1 MDVTKLKL
9 ESRLTANISSKCMK
23 FRPTDEQLKVIAA
36 AKTGKDLV
44 VQALAGT
51 GKTTTLKLLAEALPD
66 KQGTY
71 IAFNKSIVEEAVTK
85 FPPNVR
91 CRTAHSLAYGQV
103 GIHYKNRMS
112 NHSRITLKL
121 VGEWLG
127 VEKIGYRVQKDSHTL
142 DEAQVANLV
151 ISSVGNF
158 CKSTDSRI
166 TKDHIEIPFLASF
179 DKKQVANFQK
189 EILPFANKAWDDIQE
204 KEGFLKFDH
213 DYYLKIWQLSS
224 PKINSDFI
232 LFDEA
237 QDADP
242 VMLSIIEAQHH
253 AQRIYCGDQF
263 QAIYEWRG
271 AENALS
277 KVKVDQSLWLTQSF
291 RFGAAIA
298 SEANDI
304 LGFLDAPVEVKGQ
317 SSIKSSVEK
326 LSSPKAILCRTNAG
340 VIQQVMNELGKNRKV
355 AILGRTQELIDFAEA
370 CGKLQNGKKT
380 SHYEL
385 TPFNSWAEVKIYVAK
400 YPKETHEIKTM
411 IDLVDRFGVTALIDA
426 LKQVVH
432 ESDSDVLIST
442 AHKAKGREWDTVKL
456 AGDYLHPTDMDVED
470 LRLAYVSVTR
480 AISKLDM
487 SEWALIAPR
496 DFLNQEELLEE
507 KIEEENQ
514 FEKNQDDITDAPRKG
529 QRWSHEEDLELVN
542 ECILGKSFTQIA
554 ARSGRTI
561 SALQSRMGKWF
572 MYASLGPSSHK
583 WTGMSFSGAGWDDE
597 KLENLL
603 NLWETELS
611 IEEIASELGV
621 SEFRVAVE
629 AIKNDLVI
637 FDETLLGA
645 VNDFYV

>member
-1 MDVTKLKL
+1 
-9 ESRLTANISSKCMK
+9 MK
-23 FRPTDEQLKVIAA
+23 TFSPTDEQLKVIAA

-51 GKTTTLKLLAEALPD
+51 GKTTTLKLLAEALHD
-66 KQGTY
+66 KKGTY
-71 IAFNKSIVEEAVTK
+71 IAFNKAIVEEAVAK
-85 FPPNVR
+85 FPLNVR
-91 CRTAHSLAYGQV
+91 CRTAHSLAYRQV
-103 GIHYKNRMS
+103 GIHYKSRMS
-112 NHSRITLKL
+112 SHSRITLKQ

-127 VEKIGYRVQKDSHTL
+127 VDKIGYKAQKETHIL

-166 TKDHIEIPFLASF
+166 TKAHIEIPFLASF
-179 DKKQVANFQK
+179 DKKQIANFQK
-189 EILPFANKAWDDIQE
+189 ELLPFANKAWDDIQE
-204 KEGFLKFDH
+204 NDGFLKFDH

-224 PKINSDFI
+224 PKIDSDFI

-253 AQRIYCGDQF
+253 AQRIYCGDQY

-291 RFGAAIA
+291 RFGSAIA

-304 LGFLDAPVEVKGQ
+304 LGFLEAPVEVKGQ

-326 LSSPKAILCRTNAG
+326 VLSPKAILCRTNAG

-370 CGKLQNGKKT
+370 CGQLQKGKKT

-385 TPFNSWAEVKIYVAK
+385 APFSSWVEVKAYVAR
-400 YPKETHEIKTM
+400 YPEETHEIKTM
-411 IDLVDRFGVTALIDA
+411 IDLVDRFGVAALVDA

-432 ESDSDVLIST
+432 ESESDVLIST

-456 AGDYLHPTDMDVED
+456 AGDYLHPTDMDIED

-496 DFLNQEELLEE
+496 GFLNQEELSEE
-507 KIEEENQ
+507 ENEEENQ
-514 FEKNQDDITDAPRKG
+514 YTENQEDAPESPRKG
-529 QRWSHEEDLELVN
+529 QRWSQEEDLELVE

-554 ARSGRTI
+554 ARSGRTV

-572 MYASLGPSSHK
+572 LHASLGPSSHNL
-583 WTGMSFSGAGWDDE
+583 TGMSFSGDGWNDE

-603 NLWETELS
+603 KLWETELS
-611 IEEIASELGV
+611 MEEVASELSV

-629 AIKNDLVI
+629 AVKSDLII
-637 FDETLLGA
+637 FDSAFIDA
-645 VNDFYV
+645 VKQFYE

>member
-1 MDVTKLKL
+1 
-9 ESRLTANISSKCMK
+9 MK
-23 FRPTDEQLKVIAA
+23 TFSATDEQLKVIVA
-36 AKTGKDLV
+36 AKKGKDLV

-51 GKTTTLKLLAEALPD
+51 GKTTTLKLLAEALHD
-66 KQGTY
+66 KMGTY
-71 IAFNKSIVEEAVTK
+71 IAFNKAIVEEAVAK
-85 FPPNVR
+85 FPSNVR

-103 GIHYKNRMS
+103 GIHYKSRMS
-112 NHSRITLKL
+112 NHSRITLKQ

-127 VEKIGYRVQKDSHTL
+127 VDKLGYKVQKETHIL

-158 CKSTDSRI
+158 CKSTESRI

-179 DKKQVANFQK
+179 DKKQIANFQK
-189 EILPFANKAWDDIQE
+189 ELLPFANKAWDDIQE
-204 KEGFLKFDH
+204 YDGFLKFDH

-253 AQRIYCGDQF
+253 AQRIYCGDQY

-291 RFGAAIA
+291 RFGSAIA

-304 LGFLDAPVEVKGQ
+304 LGFLEAPVEVKGQ

-326 LSSPKAILCRTNAG
+326 VSSPKAILCRTNAG

-370 CGKLQNGKKT
+370 CGQLQKGKKT
-380 SHYEL
+380 SHHEL
-385 TPFNSWAEVKIYVAK
+385 APFSSWLEVKAYVSR
-400 YPKETHEIKTM
+400 YPEETHEIKIM
-411 IDLVDRFGVTALIDA
+411 IDLVDRFGVVALVDA
-426 LKQVVH
+426 LKRVVD
-432 ESDSDVLIST
+432 EADSDVLIST

-456 AGDYLHPTDMDVED
+456 AGDYPHPTDMDVED

-480 AISKLDM
+480 AIFKLDM
-487 SEWALIAPR
+487 SEWALITPR
-496 DFLNQEELLEE
+496 DFLNQEELPEE
-507 KIEEENQ
+507 ETEEENHSVQ
-514 FEKNQDDITDAPRKG
+514 FENEDNDAPRKG
-529 QRWSHEEDLELVN
+529 QRWSLEEDLELV
-542 ECILGKSFTQIA
+542 EQCILGESFAQIA
-554 ARSGRTI
+554 ASSGRTV

-572 MYASLGPSSHK
+572 LSASLGPTSHK
-583 WTGMSFSGAGWDDE
+583 LNGISFSGDGWDDE
-597 KLENLL
+597 KLENFLK
-603 NLWETELS
+603 LWETELN
-611 IEEIASELGV
+611 IKELASELRV
-621 SEFRVAVE
+621 SELRIAVE
-629 AIKNDLVI
+629 AVKNDLII
-637 FDETLLGA
+637 FDSALIDA
-645 VNDFYV
+645 VNQFYT

>member
-1 MDVTKLKL
+1 MKLSPTK
-9 ESRLTANISSKCMK
+9 EQIS
-23 FRPTDEQLKVIAA
+23 VIEA

-51 GKTTTLKLLAEALPD
+51 GKTTTLKLLAEALHD
-66 KQGTY
+66 KKGTY
-71 IAFNKSIVEEAVTK
+71 IAFNKAIVEEAVSK
-85 FPPNVR
+85 FPSNVR

-103 GIHYKNRMS
+103 GIHYKSRMS
-112 NHSRITLKL
+112 SHSRITLKQ

-127 VEKIGYRVQKDSHTL
+127 VEKIGYRVQKETHVL
-142 DEAQVANLV
+142 DESQVANLV
-151 ISSVGNF
+151 VSSVGNF
-158 CKSTDSRI
+158 CKSTESKI
-166 TKDHIEIPFLASF
+166 SKEHIEIPFFASF

-189 EILPFANKAWDDIQE
+189 ELLPFANKAWDDIQE
-204 KEGFLKFDH
+204 NDGFLKFDH

-224 PKINSDFI
+224 PRINSDFI

-242 VMLSIIEAQHH
+242 VMLSIVEAQHH

-291 RFGAAIA
+291 RFGDAIA

-304 LGFLDAPVEVKGQ
+304 LGFLDAPVEVLGQ
-317 SSIKSSVEK
+317 STIKSSVEK
-326 LSSPKAILCRTNAG
+326 VLLPKAILCRTNAG
-340 VIQQVMNELGKNRKV
+340 VIQQVMNELSKNRKV

-370 CGKLQNGKKT
+370 CGQLQKGKKT
-380 SHYEL
+380 SHHEL
-385 TPFNSWAEVKIYVAK
+385 APFNSWAEVKTYVAR
-400 YPKETHEIKTM
+400 YPEETHEIKTM

-426 LKQVVH
+426 LKQVVD
-432 ESDSDVLIST
+432 EAESDVLIST

-496 DFLNQEELLEE
+496 DFLNHEELSEE
-507 KIEEENQ
+507 EIEEENQ
-514 FEKNQDDITDAPRKG
+514 YVETQEDVTESPRKG
-529 QRWSHEEDLELVN
+529 HRWSHEEDLELVT
-542 ECILGKSFTQIA
+542 ECILGKTFTQIA

-572 MYASLGPSSHK
+572 LYASLGPTSHEL
-583 WTGMSFSGAGWDDE
+583 TGISFSGDGWNEE
-597 KLENLL
+597 KLDNLL
-603 NLWETELS
+603 TLWETDLS
-611 IEEIASELGV
+611 LEEVASELDV
-621 SEFRVAVE
+621 SAFRVAVE
-629 AIKNDLVI
+629 AVKNDLVV
-637 FDETLLGA
+637 FDSVLIEA
-645 VNDFYV
+645 VNDFY

>member
-1 MDVTKLKL
+1 
-9 ESRLTANISSKCMK
+9 MK
-23 FRPTDEQLKVIAA
+23 IRPTDEQLRVITA

-51 GKTTTLKLLAEALPD
+51 GKTTTLRLLAEALHD

-71 IAFNKSIVEEAVTK
+71 IAFNKAIVEEAVAK
-85 FPPNVR
+85 FPSNVR

-103 GIHYKNRMS
+103 GIQFKNRMS
-112 NHSRITLKL
+112 NHSRITMRQ

-127 VEKIGYRVQKDSHTL
+127 VEKISYRVNKETHIL

-158 CKSTDSRI
+158 CKSVDPKI
-166 TKDHIEIPFLASF
+166 TKNHMEIPFLASF
-179 DKKQVANFQK
+179 HKKQVSNFQK
-189 EILPFANKAWDDIQE
+189 ELLPYALRAWDDIQE
-204 KEGFLKFDH
+204 REGFLKFDH

-224 PKINSDFI
+224 PKIKSDFI

-291 RFGAAIA
+291 RFGDAIA
-298 SEANDI
+298 AEANDI
-304 LGFLDAPVEVKGQ
+304 LGFLDAPVEVQGFSK
-317 SSIKSSVEK
+317 IESSVETI
-326 LSSPKAILCRTNAG
+326 SFPKAILCRTNAG

-370 CGKLQNGKKT
+370 CSQLQKGKKT

-385 TPFNSWAEVKIYVAK
+385 APFSTWAEVKAYVAR
-400 YPKETHEIKTM
+400 YPEETHEIKTM
-411 IDLVDRFGVTALIDA
+411 IDLVDRFGVEVLIKA

-432 ESDSDVLIST
+432 ESESDVLIST
-442 AHKAKGREWDTVKL
+442 AHKAKGREWETVKL
-456 AGDYLHPTDMDVED
+456 AGDYLHPTDMDIED

-480 AISKLDM
+480 AIMKLDM

-496 DFLNQEELLEE
+496 DFLNNTEFEEELDEPEE
-507 KIEEENQ
+507 SSFVKPES
-514 FEKNQDDITDAPRKG
+514 ARKG
-529 QRWSHEEDLELVN
+529 QRWTYEEDMELVKA
-542 ECILGKSFTQIA
+542 CISGTSLEEIA
-554 ARSGRTI
+554 TTTERSLSGI
-561 SALQSRMGKWF
+561 QSRLGKWF
-572 MYASLGPSSHK
+572 LHASLGETSHNLD
-583 WTGMSFSGAGWDDE
+583 GVSFSGDGWDE
-597 KLENLL
+597 KKLEELYS
-603 NLWETELS
+603 LWESDLS
-611 IEEIASELGV
+611 LEKIARGLKV
-621 SEFRVAVE
+621 SEYRVAIE
-629 AIKNDLVI
+629 AVKSDLVI
-637 FDETLLGA
+637 FDEAILA
-645 VNDFYV
+645 AINDFYN

>member
-1 MDVTKLKL
+1 MKLSPTK
-9 ESRLTANISSKCMK
+9 EQIS
-23 FRPTDEQLKVIAA
+23 VIEA

-51 GKTTTLKLLAEALPD
+51 GKTTTLKLLAEALHD
-66 KQGTY
+66 KKGTY
-71 IAFNKSIVEEAVTK
+71 IAFNKAIVEEAVSK
-85 FPPNVR
+85 FPSNVR

-103 GIHYKNRMS
+103 GIHYKSRMS
-112 NHSRITLKL
+112 SHSRITLKQ

-127 VEKIGYRVQKDSHTL
+127 VEKIGYRVQKETHVL
-142 DEAQVANLV
+142 DAAQVANLV
-151 ISSVGNF
+151 VSSVGNF
-158 CKSTDSRI
+158 CKSTESKI
-166 TKDHIEIPFLASF
+166 SKEHIEIPFLASF

-189 EILPFANKAWDDIQE
+189 ELLPFANKAWDDIQE
-204 KEGFLKFDH
+204 NDGFLKFDH

-224 PKINSDFI
+224 PRINSDFI

-242 VMLSIIEAQHH
+242 VMLSIVEAQHH

-277 KVKVDQSLWLTQSF
+277 KVRVDQSLWLTQSF
-291 RFGAAIA
+291 RFGDAIA

-304 LGFLDAPVEVKGQ
+304 LGFLDAPVEVLGQ

-326 LSSPKAILCRTNAG
+326 VLLPKAILCRTNAG
-340 VIQQVMNELGKNRKV
+340 VIQQVMNELSKNRKV

-370 CGKLQNGKKT
+370 CGQLQKGKKT

-385 TPFNSWAEVKIYVAK
+385 APFNSWAEVKTYVAR
-400 YPKETHEIKTM
+400 YPEETHEIKTM

-426 LKQVVH
+426 LKQVVD
-432 ESDSDVLIST
+432 EAESDVLIST

-496 DFLNQEELLEE
+496 DFLNQEELSEE
-507 KIEEENQ
+507 EIEEENQ
-514 FEKNQDDITDAPRKG
+514 YVEIQEDVTESPRKG
-529 QRWSHEEDLELVN
+529 HRWSHEEDLELIN
-542 ECILGKSFTQIA
+542 DCIEGKSFKQIA
-554 ARSGRTI
+554 IRSGRTV
-561 SALQSRMGKWF
+561 SALESRMGKWF
-572 MYASLGPSSHK
+572 LFASLGPTSHDLS
-583 WTGMSFSGAGWDDE
+583 GISFSGDGWGDE
-597 KLENLL
+597 KLDKLL
-603 NLWETELS
+603 NLWETDMSIDEL
-611 IEEIASELGV
+611 ASELEV
-621 SEFRVAVE
+621 SEFRIAVE
-629 AIKNDLVI
+629 SVRNELVVYDSA
-637 FDETLLGA
+637 FLDA
-645 VNDFYV
+645 AKDFYL

>member
-1 MDVTKLKL
+1 MKLSPTK
-9 ESRLTANISSKCMK
+9 EQIS
-23 FRPTDEQLKVIAA
+23 VIEA

-51 GKTTTLKLLAEALPD
+51 GKTTTLKLLAEALHD
-66 KQGTY
+66 KKGTY
-71 IAFNKSIVEEAVTK
+71 IAFNKAIVEEAVSK

-103 GIHYKNRMS
+103 GIHYKSRMS
-112 NHSRITLKL
+112 SHSRITLKQ

-127 VEKIGYRVQKDSHTL
+127 VEEIGYRVQKETHVL

-151 ISSVGNF
+151 VSSVGNF
-158 CKSTDSRI
+158 CKSTESKI
-166 TKDHIEIPFLASF
+166 SKEHIEIPFLASF

-189 EILPFANKAWDDIQE
+189 ELLPFANKAWDDIQE
-204 KEGFLKFDH
+204 NDGFLKFDH

-224 PKINSDFI
+224 PRINSDFI

-242 VMLSIIEAQHH
+242 VMLSIVEAQHH

-291 RFGAAIA
+291 RFGDAIA

-304 LGFLDAPVEVKGQ
+304 LGFLDAPVEVLGQ
-317 SSIKSSVEK
+317 STIKSSVEK
-326 LSSPKAILCRTNAG
+326 VLSPKAILCRTNAG
-340 VIQQVMNELGKNRKV
+340 VIQQVMNELSKNRKV

-370 CGKLQNGKKT
+370 CGQLQKGKKT

-385 TPFNSWAEVKIYVAK
+385 APFNSWAEVKTYVAR
-400 YPKETHEIKTM
+400 YPEETHEIKTM

-426 LKQVVH
+426 LKQVVD
-432 ESDSDVLIST
+432 EAESDVLIST

-496 DFLNQEELLEE
+496 DFLIQEELSEE
-507 KIEEENQ
+507 EIEEENQ
-514 FEKNQDDITDAPRKG
+514 YVEIQEDVTESPRKG
-529 QRWSHEEDLELVN
+529 HRWSHEEDLELVT
-542 ECILGKSFTQIA
+542 ECILGKTFTQIA

-572 MYASLGPSSHK
+572 LYASLGPTSHEL
-583 WTGMSFSGAGWDDE
+583 TGISFSGDGWNEE
-597 KLENLL
+597 KLDNLL
-603 NLWETELS
+603 TLWETDLS
-611 IEEIASELGV
+611 LEEVASELDV
-621 SEFRVAVE
+621 SAFRVAVE
-629 AIKNDLVI
+629 AVKNDLVV
-637 FDETLLGA
+637 FDSVLIEA
-645 VNDFYV
+645 VNDFY

>member
-1 MDVTKLKL
+1 M
-9 ESRLTANISSKCMK
+9 
-23 FRPTDEQLKVIAA
+23 
-36 AKTGKDLV
+36 
-44 VQALAGT
+44 
-51 GKTTTLKLLAEALPD
+51 
-66 KQGTY
+66 
-71 IAFNKSIVEEAVTK
+71 
-85 FPPNVR
+85 
-91 CRTAHSLAYGQV
+91 
-103 GIHYKNRMS
+103 
-112 NHSRITLKL
+112 
-121 VGEWLG
+121 
-127 VEKIGYRVQKDSHTL
+127 
-142 DEAQVANLV
+142 
-151 ISSVGNF
+151 
-158 CKSTDSRI
+158 
-166 TKDHIEIPFLASF
+166 
-179 DKKQVANFQK
+179 
-189 EILPFANKAWDDIQE
+189 
-204 KEGFLKFDH
+204 KFDH

-304 LGFLDAPVEVKGQ
+304 LCFLEAPVEVKGQ
-317 SSIKSSVEK
+317 SNIKSSVEK
-326 LSSPKAILCRTNAG
+326 LLSPKAILCRTNAG

-370 CGKLQNGKKT
+370 CGQLQKGKKT

-385 TPFNSWAEVKIYVAK
+385 APFNSWAEVKIYVAK
-400 YPKETHEIKTM
+400 YPEETHEIKTM
-411 IDLVDRFGVTALIDA
+411 IDLVDRFGVSALIDA

-432 ESDSDVLIST
+432 ESESDVLIST

-480 AISKLDM
+480 AISILDM

-496 DFLNQEELLEE
+496 DFLNQEELS
-507 KIEEENQ
+507 EEETEEEDESAETEN
-514 FEKNQDDITDAPRKG
+514 ETNDSPRKG

-542 ECILGKSFTQIA
+542 ECILGKSFSQIA
-554 ARSGRTI
+554 TRSGRTV

-572 MYASLGPSSHK
+572 LYASLGPTSYDL
-583 WTGMSFSGAGWDDE
+583 TGMSFSGDGWDNE

-603 NLWETELS
+603 TLWESDLS
-611 IEEIASELGV
+611 LEEVASELSV

-629 AIKNDLVI
+629 AVKNDLVV
-637 FDETLLGA
+637 FDSAFIEA
-645 VNDFYV
+645 VNDFY

>member
-1 MDVTKLKL
+1 MF
-9 ESRLTANISSKCMK
+9 S
-23 FRPTDEQLKVIAA
+23 PTDEQLKVIAA

-51 GKTTTLKLLAEALPD
+51 GKTTTLKLLAEALND
-66 KQGTY
+66 KKGTY
-71 IAFNKSIVEEAVTK
+71 IAFNKAIVDEAVTK
-85 FPPNVR
+85 FPSNVR

-112 NHSRITLKL
+112 NHSRITLKQ
-121 VGEWLG
+121 VGHWLG
-127 VEKIGYRVQKDSHTL
+127 VEKISYRVQKDSYTL

-151 ISSVGNF
+151 ISTVGNF

-179 DKKQVANFQK
+179 DKKRVANFQK
-189 EILPFANKAWDDIQE
+189 ELLPFANKAWDDIQE
-204 KEGFLKFDH
+204 NEGFLKFDH

-291 RFGAAIA
+291 RFGEAIA

-304 LGFLDAPVEVKGQ
+304 LGFLEAPVEVKGQ

-370 CGKLQNGKKT
+370 CGQLQKGKKT

-385 TPFNSWAEVKIYVAK
+385 APFNSWAEVKIYVAK
-400 YPKETHEIKTM
+400 YPEETHEIKTM
-411 IDLVDRFGVTALIDA
+411 IDLVDRFGVSALIDA

-432 ESDSDVLIST
+432 ESESDVLIST

-496 DFLNQEELLEE
+496 DFLNQEGLSEE
-507 KIEEENQ
+507 ETEEENQ
-514 FEKNQDDITDAPRKG
+514 SAEPENEANDSPRKG
-529 QRWSHEEDLELVN
+529 QRWSHDEDLELVE
-542 ECILGKSFTQIA
+542 ECISGELFTQIA
-554 ARSGRTI
+554 AKSGRTV

-572 MYASLGPSSHK
+572 LHASLGPTSHK
-583 WTGMSFSGAGWDDE
+583 LTGISFSGDGWDDE

-603 NLWETELS
+603 KLWETELS
-611 IEEIASELGV
+611 IEEVASELSV

-629 AIKNDLVI
+629 AVKNDLII
-637 FDETLLGA
+637 FDSALMDA
-645 VNDFYV
+645 VNQFYE

>member
-1 MDVTKLKL
+1 
-9 ESRLTANISSKCMK
+9 MK
-23 FRPTDEQLKVIAA
+23 FRPTDEQLKVVAA

-51 GKTTTLKLLAEALPD
+51 GKTTTLKLLAEALHE

-71 IAFNKSIVEEAVTK
+71 IAFNKSIVDEAVTK
-85 FPPNVR
+85 FPSNVR

-103 GIHYKNRMS
+103 GIHFKNRMS
-112 NHSRITLKL
+112 SHSRITLKQ

-127 VEKIGYRVQKDSHTL
+127 VEKIRYRVGKETHVL

-158 CKSTDSRI
+158 CKSVDEEINRE
-166 TKDHIEIPFLASF
+166 HIEIPFLASF

-189 EILPFANKAWDDIQE
+189 EIMPYALKAWDDIQE
-204 KEGFLKFDH
+204 HEGFLKFDH

-224 PKINSDFI
+224 PKIKSDFI

-291 RFGAAIA
+291 RFGDAIA
-298 SEANDI
+298 AEANDI
-304 LGFLDAPVEVKGQ
+304 LGFLDAPVEVQGFSK
-317 SSIKSSVEK
+317 IESSVEQIAF
-326 LSSPKAILCRTNAG
+326 PKAILCRTNAG
-340 VIQQVMNELGKNRKV
+340 VIQQVMNELGKRRKV
-355 AILGRTQELIDFAEA
+355 AILGRTQELIEFAEA
-370 CGKLQNGKKT
+370 CGQLQKGKKT

-385 TPFNSWAEVKIYVAK
+385 APFNSWAEVKTYVAR
-400 YPKETHEIKTM
+400 YPEETHEIKTM
-411 IDLVDRFGVTALIDA
+411 IELVDRFGVTALIDA

-432 ESDSDVLIST
+432 ESESDVLIST

-496 DFLNQEELLEE
+496 DFLNQEEFSEGE
-507 KIEEENQ
+507 
-514 FEKNQDDITDAPRKG
+514 TDEGSLYAETEDEAIDSPRKG
-529 QRWSHEEDLELVN
+529 QRWSQEEDLELVRD
-542 ECILGKSFTQIA
+542 CIFGKSFTQIA
-554 ARSGRTI
+554 ARSGRTV

-572 MYASLGPSSHK
+572 LHASLGVTSHK
-583 WTGMSFSGAGWDDE
+583 LTGISFSGDGWDDE

-603 NLWETELS
+603 KLWESELS
-611 IEEIASELGV
+611 IEEVASELSV
-621 SEFRVAVE
+621 SEYRIAVE
-629 AIKNDLVI
+629 AVKNDLVI
-637 FDETLLGA
+637 FDSVLLDA
-645 VNDFYV
+645 VNQFYK

>member
-1 MDVTKLKL
+1 M
-9 ESRLTANISSKCMK
+9 N
-23 FRPTDEQLKVIAA
+23 FRPTDEQLRVVAA
-36 AKTGKDLV
+36 ARTGKDLV

-51 GKTTTLKLLAEALPD
+51 GKTTTLKLLAEALHD
-66 KQGTY
+66 KKGTY

-85 FPPNVR
+85 FPSNVR

-112 NHSRITLKL
+112 SHSRITLRQ

-127 VEKIGYRVQKDSHTL
+127 VEKIGYRVNKETFIL

-151 ISSVGNF
+151 ISSVDNF
-158 CKSTDSRI
+158 CKSVDAQIS
-166 TKDHIEIPFLASF
+166 KEHIEIPFLVSF
-179 DKKQVANFQK
+179 DKKQIANFQR
-189 EILPFANKAWDDIQE
+189 ELLPYALKAWNDIQE
-204 KEGFLKFDH
+204 QEGFLKFDH

-224 PKINSDFI
+224 PKIQSDFI

-291 RFGAAIA
+291 RFGDAIA

-304 LGFLDAPVEVKGQ
+304 LGFLDAPVKVQGFSKIE
-317 SSIKSSVEK
+317 SSVE
-326 LSSPKAILCRTNAG
+326 SIAFPKAILCRTNAG

-370 CGKLQNGKKT
+370 CGQLQKGKKT

-385 TPFNSWAEVKIYVAK
+385 APFSSWIEVKAYVAK
-400 YPKETHEIKTM
+400 YPEETHEIKTM
-411 IDLVDRFGVTALIDA
+411 IDLVDRFGVGALINA
-426 LKQVVH
+426 LKQVVL
-432 ESDSDVLIST
+432 ESESDVLIST
-442 AHKAKGREWDTVKL
+442 AHKAKGREWETVKL

-480 AISKLDM
+480 AIQKLDM

-496 DFLNQEELLEE
+496 DFLNDLDSDVELEELEQPSLAPSES
-507 KIEEENQ
+507 
-514 FEKNQDDITDAPRKG
+514 PRKG
-529 QRWSHEEDLELVN
+529 QKWTFEEDMELVKA
-542 ECILGKSFTQIA
+542 CISGISIESIA
-554 ARSGRTI
+554 SETGRSTSG
-561 SALQSRMGKWF
+561 LQSRLGKWF
-572 MYASLGPSSHK
+572 LYASLGHASHELDRI
-583 WTGMSFSGAGWDDE
+583 SFSGDAWDE
-597 KLENLL
+597 KKLEQLFL
-603 NLWETELS
+603 LWESDLSLEKIAAELK
-611 IEEIASELGV
+611 V
-621 SEFRVAVE
+621 SEFRVAIE
-629 AIKNDLVI
+629 AVKSDLII
-637 FDETLLGA
+637 FDEA
-645 VNDFYV
+645 FFVAIKEFYN